1 MDTSNQ
7 FKPQDEGNRMEVN
20 PSWQELYMQLPY
32 PCKDCNKRY
41 DSFSKREIHYRIHHL
56 GQTFLEEKYKE
67 EMSIPL
73 YLCSNLERYFE
84 VVQEHVHICPI
95 CDKGFSKNRYLKV
108 HISKHTGVKEH
119 QCQICQKRY
128 ADLYYLNKHLERH
141 IDKQPTGDERKCTTN
156 EQVDDVRK
164 VATSTRKMRRLNSG
178 GSDEQIGMCTPS
190 KRMKIENVE
199 RSDMQSGVCI
209 PNRRTESHNS
219 EGSDEDGRR
228 WTATVVKSQMK
239 LTEDA
244 PQAKKYRTTKVHGQ

>member
-7 FKPQDEGNRMEVN
+7 FKPQDNDNRMEMN

-32 PCKDCNKRY
+32 PCKDCNNRY
-41 DSFSKREIHYRIHHL
+41 DSFSKREIHYRIHHF

-73 YLCSNLERYFE
+73 HLCSNLERYFE

-108 HISKHTGVKEH
+108 HISKHTGFKEH

-128 ADLYYLNKHLERH
+128 ADIYYLNKHLESH
-141 IDKQPTGDERKCTTN
+141 IDKQPTGDERKYTTN
-156 EQVDDVRK
+156 ERVNESNG

-190 KRMKIENVE
+190 KRIKIENVE

-209 PNRRTESHNS
+209 PNKHTESHNS

-228 WTATVVKSQMK
+228 WTATVLKRQMK
-239 LTEDA
+239 LTEDG
-244 PQAKKYRTTKVHGQ
+244 PQTKKYRTTKVHGQ